1 MHATAS
7 RSIPRAPIARPRL
20 HSQRS
25 LLDGG
30 DWLVIVL
37 GLSDAFMIHLIGDLP
52 IAEILGVLV
61 LPFLIAKD
69 PKIFSRRGTRTFLL
83 LAALWIFSQVISDLV
98 NGSPI
103 QSRLKGIARVL
114 FFAMDF
120 AVFSA
125 LIGRNTKRIV
135 LLAVSLGTA
144 QMLRLPSFGLSLD
157 ATYWK
162 SGGSAAI
169 SVMFMLV
176 GSYLC
181 YKRRYGL
188 FVVCTLALMLLNFH
202 EGYRSQIAVD
212 LLALGVTLPIFLGA
226 KRIGGG
232 KQSNKFRV
240 IPLLIVSFG
249 AVWLSQK
256 IISEGVKHG
265 LFDESVQ
272 QKFQAQ
278 SSGQLGVL
286 VGARPE
292 IPVALRAI
300 ADAPI
305 FGHGSYAVDPKYLFL
320 LQDYQYRFG
329 YSGSD
334 DPGDLEDPGI
344 PTHSHLTMSWVEG
357 GVLAS
362 FLWFY
367 LLYLIVRAMLVVS
380 AERPPLA
387 PYYAF
392 VFLTLGWDILFSP
405 FGFDRRIFEAF
416 YTLLLINLLFDPV
429 QQAAKSVGKR
439 IVVSRRQVVR
449 ATPNP
454 LRPASLP
461 RPRPS
466 P

>member
-1 MHATAS
+1 MHATAA
-7 RSIPRAPIARPRL
+7 RSSPRGPIARPRL

-25 LLDGG
+25 LLNAG
-30 DWLVIVL
+30 DLLVIAL
-37 GLSDAFMIHLIGDLP
+37 GISDAFSFHLIGDIP
-52 IAEILGVLV
+52 CAEVLGILV
-61 LPFLIAKD
+61 LPFLIAKV
-69 PKIFSRRGTRTFLL
+69 PLVFSRPGTRTFLL
-83 LAALWIFSQVISDLV
+83 LAGLWIFSQVISDLV

-103 QSRLKGIARVL
+103 QSRLKGVARVL

-125 LIGRNTKRIV
+125 LIGRNTKRVV
-135 LLAVSLGTA
+135 LLAVSLAAA
-144 QMLRLPSFGLSLD
+144 QMLRLPYFGLTLD
-157 ATYWK
+157 ATNWK
-162 SGGSAAI
+162 FGESAAA
-169 SVMFMLV
+169 SVIVMLL

-181 YKRRYGL
+181 YRRRYDL
-188 FVVCTLALMLLNFH
+188 FVVCALALMGVNFH

-212 LLALGVTLPIFLGA
+212 LVAMGVTLPVFLGD
-226 KRIGGG
+226 KRVGGG
-232 KQSNKFRV
+232 RQSNKFRV

-256 IISEGVKHG
+256 IVNEGVRHG
-265 LFDESVQ
+265 YFDEALQ

-286 VGARPE
+286 IGARPE
-292 IPVALRAI
+292 IPVALHAI
-300 ADAPI
+300 ADAP
-305 FGHGSYAVDPKYLFL
+305 FWGHGSYAVDPKYLFL
-320 LQDYQYRFG
+320 LQDYQYKFG

-334 DPGDLEDPGI
+334 DPSDVADPGI

-367 LLYLIVRAMLVVS
+367 VLYLIVRAMLLVT

-387 PYYAF
+387 PYYIF

-416 YTLLLINLLFDPV
+416 YIVLLINLLFEPA
-429 QQAAKSVGKR
+429 QQSASSLAKR
-439 IVVSRRQVVR
+439 IVVSRRLVVR
-449 ATPNP
+449 ARPNS

-461 RPRPS
+461 RPGPS
-466 P
+466 M